1 MTTWP
6 RDIIDM
12 HMKFGVTEWV
22 EQASYAKQNELLKLR
37 MRMLLEEF
45 QETMDAYLQEDK
57 QEFVDG
63 LIDLCVIAIG
73 TMHIVGVN
81 PQKAWDEVLHANK
94 SKEPGIKEGRP
105 NKLGLPDLIKPYD
118 WEEPL
123 HVDNF
128 GRLKHIFEY
137 GGREW
142 STL

>member
-1 MTTWP
+1 MSSWP
-6 RDIIDM
+6 NDIADM
-12 HMKFGVTEWV
+12 HEKFCVTKWV
-22 EQASYAKQNELLKLR
+22 NEASFHKQSELLKLR

-63 LIDLCVIAIG
+63 LVDLCVIAIG
-73 TMHIVGVN
+73 TMQIAGVD
-81 PQKAWDEVLHANK
+81 PQEAWDEVLHANK
-94 SKEPGIKEGRP
+94 SKEVGIKEGRP

-128 GRLKHIFEY
+128 GKLKHLFKSDWE
-137 GGREW
+137 
-142 STL
+142 TLS